1 MASDCCMCS
10 LSISQIRHG
19 CFSEISGMLIII
31 RNKLISYHLH
41 LTVRMKYS
49 ETHSHQPERPL
60 FCVACM
66 QMLVIPCYNSAFMYL
81 HSITCSCFTWSLKRS
96 KALCKLVTLSPAS
109 KQLNTQVLLTELVCW
124 HIHYLKIHFEG
135 IQDISTLISS

>member
-19 CFSEISGMLIII
+19 CFPEISGMLIII

-41 LTVRMKYS
+41 LTGRMKYS
-49 ETHSHQPERPL
+49 ETHSHQPERPFFVL
-60 FCVACM
+60 PVCKCCNSLLQFSIHVPPLHHL
-66 QMLVIPCYNSAFMYL
+66 QLLHLV
-81 HSITCSCFTWSLKRS
+81 LKRS
-96 KALCKLVTLSPAS
+96 KALCKLVTITCF
-109 KQLNTQVLLTELVCW
+109 KTTEHTGVVDRVRCW
-124 HIHYLKIHFEG
+124 NIHYLKIHFKG